1 MALGLESERLR
12 QEEPSPGLKVKHLL
26 SPGLPIPDPEAAAA
40 TFLKGPAAGA
50 ETGAGA
56 FVCVVLI
63 ASG

>member
-1 MALGLESERLR
+1 MALGLERERLR
-12 QEEPSPGLKVKHLL
+12 QEEPSPGLK
-26 SPGLPIPDPEAAAA
+26 GLPTPDPEAAAA

>member
-1 MALGLESERLR
+1 MKR
-12 QEEPSPGLKVKHLL
+12 LL
-26 SPGLPIPDPEAAAA
+26 SPGPAAPDPEAAAV

-56 FVCVVLI
+56 FVRVVLI